1 VIDVEEERKA
11 LEQQQLE
18 LLVPLELYL
27 QAGVHIGTHTCTKH
41 MEKFVF
47 RVRPDGLY
55 ILDVKK
61 TDERLRVAGKFL
73 SRFEPSKIMVIS
85 TRQYGKQPVLKMAE
99 LTGARPVV
107 GRFTPGTLTNPKL
120 EIYYEPEVIV
130 LTDPRID
137 SQPLDEAIMV
147 GIPVVAFVSTDN
159 KLEGVDLAIPANNK
173 GRKSLALLYWVL
185 SRQVL
190 RERGSIG
197 PNDNLPVGPEAFES
211 TS

>member
-1 VIDVEEERKA
+1 VIDVEEERKV

>member
-1 VIDVEEERKA
+1 VEEEHKA

-18 LLVPLELYL
+18 LLVSLELYL

-61 TDERLRVAGKFL
+61 TDERLRIAGKFL

-85 TRQYGKQPVLKMAE
+85 TRQYGRQPVLKMAE
-99 LTGARPVV
+99 FIGARPVV

-147 GIPVVAFVSTDN
+147 GIPVIAFVSTDN

-185 SRQVL
+185 TRQVL

-197 PNDNLPVGPEAFES
+197 SNDTLPVGPEVFEP

>member
-1 VIDVEEERKA
+1 
-11 LEQQQLE
+11 
-18 LLVPLELYL
+18 
-27 QAGVHIGTHTCTKH
+27 

-55 ILDVKK
+55 ILDVRK

-73 SRFEPSKIMVIS
+73 GRFEPSKIMVIS
-85 TRQYGKQPVLKMAE
+85 TRQYGRQPVLKMAE
-99 LTGARPVV
+99 LTGAKAIL
-107 GRFTPGTLTNPKL
+107 GRFVPGTLTNPKL
-120 EIYYEPEVIV
+120 ESYYEPDVVV

-173 GRKSLALLYWVL
+173 GRKSLALLYWIL
-185 SRQVL
+185 TRQVL

-197 PNDNLPVGPEAFES
+197 PSDNLPVGPEAFES

>member
-1 VIDVEEERKA
+1 VEEERKA

-85 TRQYGKQPVLKMAE
+85 TRQYGRQPVLKMAE
-99 LTGARPVV
+99 FIGARPVV
-107 GRFTPGTLTNPKL
+107 GRFTPGILTNPKL

-147 GIPVVAFVSTDN
+147 GIPVIAFVSTDN

-185 SRQVL
+185 TRQVL

-197 PNDNLPVGPEAFES
+197 SNDTLPVGPEVFES

>member
-1 VIDVEEERKA
+1 VEEERKA

>member
-1 VIDVEEERKA
+1 
-11 LEQQQLE
+11 
-18 LLVPLELYL
+18 
-27 QAGVHIGTHTCTKH
+27 

-85 TRQYGKQPVLKMAE
+85 TRQYGRQPVLKMAE
-99 LTGARPVV
+99 FIGARPVV

-147 GIPVVAFVSTDN
+147 GIPVIAFVSTDN

-185 SRQVL
+185 TRQVL

-197 PNDNLPVGPEAFES
+197 SNDTLPVGPEVFES

>member
-1 VIDVEEERKA
+1 MEEERKA

-85 TRQYGKQPVLKMAE
+85 TRQYGRQPVLKMAE
-99 LTGARPVV
+99 FIGARPVV

-147 GIPVVAFVSTDN
+147 GIPVIAFVSTDN

-185 SRQVL
+185 TRQVL

-197 PNDNLPVGPEAFES
+197 PNDTLPVGPEVFES

>member
-1 VIDVEEERKA
+1 MEEEHKA

-85 TRQYGKQPVLKMAE
+85 TRQYGRQPVLKMAE
-99 LTGARPVV
+99 FIGARPVV
-107 GRFTPGTLTNPKL
+107 GRFAPGTLTNPKL

-147 GIPVVAFVSTDN
+147 GIPVIAFVSTDN

-185 SRQVL
+185 TRQVL

-197 PNDNLPVGPEAFES
+197 PNDTLPVGPEVFES

>member
-1 VIDVEEERKA
+1 VEEERKA

-85 TRQYGKQPVLKMAE
+85 TRQYGRQPVLKMAE
-99 LTGARPVV
+99 FIGARPVV

-147 GIPVVAFVSTDN
+147 GIPVIAFVSTDN

-185 SRQVL
+185 TRQVL

-197 PNDNLPVGPEAFES
+197 SNDTLPVGPEVFES

>member
-1 VIDVEEERKA
+1 MEEERKA

-85 TRQYGKQPVLKMAE
+85 TRQYGRQPVLKMAE
-99 LTGARPVV
+99 FIGARPVV

-147 GIPVVAFVSTDN
+147 GIPVIAFVSTDN

-185 SRQVL
+185 TRQVL

-197 PNDNLPVGPEAFES
+197 SNDTLPVGPEVFES

>member
-1 VIDVEEERKA
+1 VEEERKA

-197 PNDNLPVGPEAFES
+197 PNDNLSVGPEAFES

>member
-1 VIDVEEERKA
+1 MEEERKV

-55 ILDVKK
+55 ILDVRK

-73 SRFEPSKIMVIS
+73 GRFEPSKIMVVS
-85 TRQYGKQPVLKMAE
+85 TRQYGRQPVLKMAE
-99 LTGARPVV
+99 LTGAKAIL
-107 GRFTPGTLTNPKL
+107 GRFVPGTLTNPKL
-120 EIYYEPEVIV
+120 ESYYEPDVVV

-173 GRKSLALLYWVL
+173 GRKSLALLYWIL
-185 SRQVL
+185 TRQVL

-197 PNDNLPVGPEAFES
+197 PSDNLPVGPEAFES